1 MNITDIIN
9 QRLKLQSTV
18 KALAEYGFE
27 PNLEYF
33 CSKDFY
39 EIYSKWDQT
48 KQNKFVVLL
57 GGKVNFI
64 KTKNLIEYN
73 L

>member
-1 MNITDIIN
+1 MNIEYIIK

-18 KALAEYGFE
+18 NALAEYGFE
-27 PNLEYF
+27 PDLQYF
-33 CSKDFY
+33 CSKEFY

-48 KQNKFVVLL
+48 KQNKFIVLL
-57 GGKVNFI
+57 GGKVNFS